1 MMAYIVETIEQ
12 AKSHSEKLEDMIK
25 LAKQVLDLS
34 QSKHP
39 CDVQTGQV
47 QSLGLLPHILI
58 VIPSRFLCLVACSPL
73 LASSR
78 FSVRY

>member
-12 AKSHSEKLEDMIK
+12 AKSHSDKLEDTIK
-25 LAKQVLDLS
+25 LAKQVLELS

-39 CDVQTGQV
+39 CDVQTGQP
-47 QSLGLLPHILI
+47 LGLLPYILI
-58 VIPSRFLCLVACSPL
+58 VAPSRFGAWSLAL

-78 FSVRY
+78 LSVR

>member
-12 AKSHSEKLEDMIK
+12 AKSHGDKLEDTIK
-25 LAKQVLDLS
+25 LAKQVLHLS

-47 QSLGLLPHILI
+47 QLLGLLPYILI
-58 VIPSRFLCLVACSPL
+58 VAPL
-73 LASSR
+73 LAFCAWSLALIAYSR
-78 FSVRY
+78 FSVR